1 MSMNIDNQNVLY
13 GGKVTDGLEKA
24 RSFGE
29 YCYNRL
35 KKFGDNVLFV
45 SKWFLQFDENM
56 INS

>member
-1 MSMNIDNQNVLY
+1 MLFFVAMSVSTDNQNVLY

-35 KKFGDNVLFV
+35 KKSGDNVLFV
-45 SKWFLQFDENM
+45 SKPFP
-56 INS
+56 